1 VAPARVLTALRAV
14 AFTTVAGVATLLF
27 VLTPAFANPT
37 PAPSDV
43 EAQIDQQWNTLEPII
58 EQYNTVHSQ
67 LTANKAKSATLQNQ
81 LQPLQLQ
88 VDMALNKVSDI
99 AVNVYMGGPAS
110 TLNAVL
116 TTSSPTSL
124 ADQLTLLNMVARS
137 QQEQISNVTV
147 VRDKY
152 AGDKKALDDLIAQQA
167 KQDADLAAKKKQIED
182 RISQLQKL
190 RQQAYGSSG
199 AATGSLKP
207 VACPVEYVGGAAG
220 TAANKACSLIGKPYI
235 WGAAG
240 PSGYDCSGL
249 TMVAWLAA
257 GVRLDHSAATQ
268 MRETTRVSRSDLRPG
283 DLIFFYSDIHHVG
296 IYVGGGWF
304 VHAPHTG
311 DYVRMA
317 QLSGYYA
324 NNIAGYGRP
333 G

>member
-27 VLTPAFANPT
+27 ALTPAFANPT

-99 AVNVYMGGPAS
+99 AVSVYMGGPAS

-249 TMVAWLAA
+249 TMAAWLAA

-296 IYVGGGWF
+296 MYVGGGWF

>member
-67 LTANKAKSATLQNQ
+67 LAANKAKSATLQNQ

>member
-27 VLTPAFANPT
+27 ALTPAFANPT

-88 VDMALNKVSDI
+88 VDMALSKVSDI
-99 AVNVYMGGPAS
+99 AVSVYMGGPAS

-249 TMVAWLAA
+249 TMAAWLAA

-296 IYVGGGWF
+296 MYVGGGWF